1 MGNALNHESEFAI
14 VGGGVVGLSIAYGLL
29 LKGKSVSLFD
39 EGDDAL
45 RASRGNFGLVWVQGK
60 GAKLPDYARW
70 TRESARRWRNFADT
84 LADECGTDLKLQQRG
99 GYSIY
104 LDEQSLAA
112 KAETL
117 ETLKQQL
124 DGDYPFEVLGHNA
137 IKKEEPH
144 IGPRVAGAVL
154 HHEDGHVNSLLLF
167 RTLAMA
173 VRQRGG
179 KIFTRCKIIRAQ
191 PSANGF
197 TLTTESAEKHHCT
210 KVVLA
215 AGLGTKALGQSL
227 GFKVPVRAQRGQVLI
242 TEKMPPL
249 LNRPS
254 DEVRQ
259 VDEGGIQIGASA
271 EEVGEDDRETVR
283 TTAQLANNA
292 IKQYPV
298 LANATLVRSWG
309 ALRIMSPDGFP
320 VYQQSLTCPG
330 AYFAT
335 CHSGITL
342 AAAHAQLLPDWLCD
356 DDNTLNIDGGFNINV
371 FSENRFNV

>member
-1 MGNALNHESEFAI
+1 MNGESDFAV

-29 LKGKSVSLFD
+29 LKGKSVTLFD

-70 TRESARRWRNFADT
+70 TRESAKRWKNFADT

-104 LDEQSLAA
+104 LDEQSLEA
-112 KAETL
+112 KAKTL
-117 ETLKQQL
+117 EKLKMQL
-124 DGDYPFEVLGHNA
+124 GGDYPFEVLGHNA

-144 IGPRVAGAVL
+144 IGPKVAGAVL
-154 HHEDGHVNSLLLF
+154 HHEDGHVNSLVLF

-173 VRQRGG
+173 VQQRGG
-179 KIFTRCKIIRAQ
+179 KIFNRTKITNAL
-191 PSANGF
+191 PAASGF
-197 TLTTESAEKHHCT
+197 TLTSDSATTHHCT

-215 AGLGTKALGQSL
+215 AGLGTKALGESL
-227 GFKVPVRAQRGQVLI
+227 GFKVPIRAQRGQVLI

-249 LNRPS
+249 INRPS

-259 VDEGGIQIGASA
+259 VNEGGIQIGASA
-271 EEVGEDDRETVR
+271 EEVGEDDRETVA

-298 LANATLVRSWG
+298 LANASLVRSWG

-320 VYQQSLTCPG
+320 IYQQSHTCPG

-356 DDNTLNIDGGFNINV
+356 DNNTLHIDGRFNMNV
-371 FSENRFNV
+371 FSENRFDV